1 MDMHVMQNTMYESSN
16 DVDRQAVYVLDPP
29 ITIPASLTMTTF
41 AALHTKN
48 INIPKRNC
56 VGGAPVR
63 IKFLKCEVCK
73 RSYSSKSSFSNHLER
88 STLCFRNKKRVI
100 PASLNCPVKINVCE
114 EKGLASA
121 TYYPIHNHHTGF
133 HNTKYQRFKDSTRN
147 LIKSYLLLSFLLY
160 KYKNLIRSNVR
171 FRGHRTF
178 VPSKEAFI
186 SRRSIR
192 TYYRRLQNSVRPE
205 NDALSVMC
213 NVERLKA
220 EEYNPIL
227 LFKPQNS
234 KTLYGP
240 PGLDALLNSD
250 KSFALGIQTET
261 QKEMLIKHSYKI
273 IGIDST
279 HGTNHYGF
287 YLLSIHIQDEYGQGY
302 PVAHFICNY
311 LDYDTLVTLFNSLKC
326 RISNLSVYNVM
337 TDDDNVLYLILFL
350 A

>member
-1 MDMHVMQNTMYESSN
+1 MYNYAAMDMHVMQNTMFESSN
-16 DVDRQAVYVLDPP
+16 DVDRQAVYILYPP

-56 VGGAPVR
+56 VGGA
-63 IKFLKCEVCK
+63 
-73 RSYSSKSSFSNHLER
+73 
-88 STLCFRNKKRVI
+88 LC
-100 PASLNCPVKINVCE
+100 
-114 EKGLASA
+114 
-121 TYYPIHNHHTGF
+121 
-133 HNTKYQRFKDSTRN
+133 
-147 LIKSYLLLSFLLY
+147 
-160 KYKNLIRSNVR
+160 
-171 FRGHRTF
+171 FRGHRSF

-273 IGIDST
+273 ICIDST
-279 HGTNHYGF
+279 HGTNRYGF

-326 RISNLSVYNVM
+326 RISNLRVYNVM
-337 TDDDNVLYLILFL
+337 TDDDNVCYTAFNSVFGPNLNHLLCKWHVFCAWNRQL
-350 A
+350 ACKVHSNDLRNIF

>member
-1 MDMHVMQNTMYESSN
+1 MFESYN
-16 DVDRQAVYVLDPP
+16 DVGRQAVYILDPP

-41 AALHTKN
+41 ASLHTKN

-56 VGGAPVR
+56 VGGAPVS

-73 RSYSSKSSFSNHLER
+73 RSYSSKASFSNHL
-88 STLCFRNKKRVI
+88 K
-100 PASLNCPVKINVCE
+100 
-114 EKGLASA
+114 
-121 TYYPIHNHHTGF
+121 
-133 HNTKYQRFKDSTRN
+133 RFKC
-147 LIKSYLLLSFLLY
+147 LQPG
-160 KYKNLIRSNVR
+160 
-171 FRGHRTF
+171 FRGHRSF

-186 SRRSIR
+186 SRSIR

-205 NDALSVMC
+205 NDALSVMS
-213 NVERLKA
+213 NAERLKA

-261 QKEMLIKHSYKI
+261 QKEMLVKHSYKI
-273 IGIDST
+273 ICIDST
-279 HGTNHYGF
+279 HDTNRYGF

-311 LDYDTLVTLFNSLKC
+311 LDYDTLITLFNSLKC
-326 RISNLSVYNVM
+326 RISNLRVYNVM
-337 TDDDNVLYLILFL
+337 TDDDNVCYTAFNSVFGPNLNHLLCKWHVFRAWNRQLACKVHSNDLRNILRKKL
-350 A
+350 NKILNENATQILKL

>member
-1 MDMHVMQNTMYESSN
+1 MFELSN
-16 DVDRQAVYVLDPP
+16 DVDRQAVYILDPP

-41 AALHTKN
+41 AALHTTN

-56 VGGAPVR
+56 VGGAPV
-63 IKFLKCEVCK
+63 FM
-73 RSYSSKSSFSNHLER
+73 
-88 STLCFRNKKRVI
+88 VI
-100 PASLNCPVKINVCE
+100 PLCSL
-114 EKGLASA
+114 
-121 TYYPIHNHHTGF
+121 
-133 HNTKYQRFKDSTRN
+133 
-147 LIKSYLLLSFLLY
+147 
-160 KYKNLIRSNVR
+160 
-171 FRGHRTF
+171 
-178 VPSKEAFI
+178 KEAFI

-192 TYYRRLQNSVRPE
+192 TYYRRLQNSVCPE

-273 IGIDST
+273 IST
-279 HGTNHYGF
+279 HGTNRYSF
-287 YLLSIHIQDEYGQGY
+287 YLLSIHIQDEYGQDY

-311 LDYDTLVTLFNSLKC
+311 LDYDW
-326 RISNLSVYNVM
+326 
-337 TDDDNVLYLILFL
+337 
-350 A
+350 